1 MRCPILGKEL
11 FPLTGE
17 VFSEIRREARRRH
30 VTMGNS
36 IISITTENLTL
47 ITAATEIAAV
57 VVVQKIHNGSE
68 VKVKVWCDYCN
79 KLQHTKETC

>member
-1 MRCPILGKEL
+1 
-11 FPLTGE
+11 
-17 VFSEIRREARRRH
+17 
-30 VTMGNS
+30 MGNS
-36 IISITTENLTL
+36 VISITTENLTL